1 MTNKKVVSDLKKI
14 IQIQEKIIKKQENE
28 HKMVHNLFVH
38 YLNKTEE
45 FRNKYIYHRKL
56 WFQSVNDFDEFI
68 RSILKPKKDNTK
80 MEKIKGGKNGS

>member
-80 MEKIKGGKNGS
+80 MEKIKGGKNES